1 MHAFSVPAAAAPA
14 LADEAND
21 AAARSYFFL
30 TCDSA
35 ADLLPRVLIPFTK
48 LNLVPYRIHASTEQ
62 GTGEEMSVELRFA
75 GLAPQSVETLA
86 ARCRAIIGVRT
97 VMTVNEACGHKKRAS
112 LKSGSPRITL
122 LGNTVV
128 SSPDQRKSPGGGAWT
143 DASVFEDGV

>member
-14 LADEAND
+14 PADEAND

-48 LNLVPYRIHASTEQ
+48 LDLVPYRIHASTEQ
-62 GTGEEMSVELRFA
+62 GTGEEMSVELRFT

-97 VMTVNEACGHKKRAS
+97 VMTVNEA
-112 LKSGSPRITL
+112 
-122 LGNTVV
+122 
-128 SSPDQRKSPGGGAWT
+128 
-143 DASVFEDGV
+143 

>member
-14 LADEAND
+14 LADKAND

-30 TCDSA
+30 TCDSG

-62 GTGEEMSVELRFA
+62 GTGDEMSVELRFT

-97 VMTVNEACGHKKRAS
+97 VMTVNEA
-112 LKSGSPRITL
+112 
-122 LGNTVV
+122 
-128 SSPDQRKSPGGGAWT
+128 
-143 DASVFEDGV
+143 